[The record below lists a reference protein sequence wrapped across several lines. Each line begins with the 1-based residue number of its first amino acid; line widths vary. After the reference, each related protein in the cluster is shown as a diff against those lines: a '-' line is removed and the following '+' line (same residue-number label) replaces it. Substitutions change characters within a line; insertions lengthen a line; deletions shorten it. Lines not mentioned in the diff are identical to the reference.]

1 MATMAPKYKVK
12 TLSFPVASINLYS
25 VQALPPPPPPHFI
38 NFCQKKNWSESE
50 CIVLLWIWVQDN
62 AICSGVSVYFDW
74 VRVGLS
80 GMHLTSAV
88 SNVSAI
94 CQMNLFLLDTTV
106 GFSAVILGIKQLLTQ
121 FTISLEWLRSQ
132 EFILLLK
139 SDAVQKITTQ

>member
-1 MATMAPKYKVK
+1 MY
-12 TLSFPVASINLYS
+12 SPVVDLGPGQCNM
-25 VQALPPPPPPHFI
+25 QW
-38 NFCQKKNWSESE
+38 C
-50 CIVLLWIWVQDN
+50 
-62 AICSGVSVYFDW
+62 SVYFDW

-139 SDAVQKITTQ
+139 SDAVQKNNNSIVVNLQ